1 MSLYNSKWRDE
12 MIWTLKKIY
21 YRIFQAGLQFSQ
33 LFLRIRIPEL
43 VTGAGSLKRLP
54 EVVKSEGLNN
64 VLIVTDKVL
73 MKLGLLKGL
82 IKALK
87 ENEIEYTIFDEVQP
101 NPTIQSIEDGLK
113 LYQSNACKGIIA
125 FGGGSPMDCAKIIG
139 ARAVRPRL
147 SVQKMKGLFKILKK
161 LPPLFAIPTTAG
173 TGSETTLAAVI
184 TNPETHEKFAIL
196 DLRIV
201 PHYAVLD
208 PELTL
213 KLPPD
218 ITATTGMDAL
228 THAVE
233 AYIGT
238 GGNRFT
244 NEYAEKAT
252 RIIFENLEK
261 VYKKG
266 SDLDRR
272 NNMLLASY
280 YAGVAFTRASIGYV
294 HAMAHNLGGLYGIPH
309 GLANA
314 VILPFILEF
323 YGKAVER
330 KLARLA
336 VASGIG
342 KEGES
347 DAELSEKFIA
357 RVKSMNKKMRI
368 PTTIK
373 ELKEKDIPL
382 LAQRAMKEA
391 NPMYPVPKLMNREQC
406 EEMFRTLL
414 P

>member
-1 MSLYNSKWRDE
+1 

-43 VTGAGSLKRLP
+43 ITGAGSLKRLP
-54 EVVKSEGLNN
+54 EVVKSQGLNN

-87 ENEIEYTIFDEVQP
+87 DSGIEYTVFDDVQP
-101 NPTIQSIEDGLK
+101 NPTIQNIEDGLK
-113 LYQSNACKGIIA
+113 VYRSNECNGIIA

-139 ARAVRPRL
+139 ARAVRPGL
-147 SVQKMKGLFKILKK
+147 AVKKMKGLFKILKK

-184 TNPETHEKFAIL
+184 SDPETHEKFAIL

-238 GGNRFT
+238 SGTRFT

-252 RIIFENLEK
+252 KIIYENLDK

-272 NNMLLASY
+272 NNMLLAAY

-294 HAMAHNLGGLYGIPH
+294 HAMAHNLGGMYGIAH

-314 VILPFILEF
+314 VILPFILEY
-323 YGKAVER
+323 YGKSIEG

-336 VASGIG
+336 IVSGIG
-342 KEGES
+342 KKGEP
-347 DAELSEKFIA
+347 DAELSEKFIEW
-357 RVKSMNKKMRI
+357 VKSMNKKMRI
-368 PTTIK
+368 PTSIK

-406 EEMFRTLL
+406 EEMFRRLL